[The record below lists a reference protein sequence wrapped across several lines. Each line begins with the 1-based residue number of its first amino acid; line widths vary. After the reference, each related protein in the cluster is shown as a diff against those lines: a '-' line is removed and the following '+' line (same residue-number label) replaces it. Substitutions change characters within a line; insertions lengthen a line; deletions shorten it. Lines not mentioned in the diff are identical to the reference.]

1 MRRRSFSG
9 GQLFELETKP
19 LVRTLVI
26 SYRGWPFLSR
36 SIPDD
41 QAAVVIKDARVVALT
56 STARKLG
63 VSIGDRA
70 ITLASSSFDLICIE
84 DDFDFDMAAFEK
96 VVAVAE
102 SFCPEVEVFSP
113 GVCGF
118 NVKGP
123 SRYFGGEKALL
134 SKVIDAL
141 SELSVSRGSTATS
154 LVKPPTAAKDYYLV
168 SEMLSNLS
176 FGVGLADGP
185 FVAKV
190 ASTFSAVVETGSS
203 REFIAPFPV
212 GILIDEGDVDTLSK
226 VGVNCVGQ
234 ILDIPRDLMV
244 ERFGKV
250 GSRLYELARGVDGDL
265 VEAREVKKRHHVRIE
280 LDPPETLSQ
289 AISFAIRAKVDD
301 FFSSLTNEGIYPL
314 RVRISFET
322 ETTEAMSRVWSSSVP
337 ISPSFL
343 ISYARRQLEGW
354 QNPAIGQDP
363 PRSGI
368 IYCDIEVMEITS
380 TPFVQLDL
388 YQVAIHPQ
396 DKVLRAIERARDKVG
411 DGAIK
416 VPRKRAGRSPR
427 DQFQL
432 LNWQLD
438 LFEEESKGDA
448 AKENPPWPGQ
458 VPNVKPSM
466 VFDPVVE
473 MEMTSEGGLV
483 VGVSSSGELTCS
495 PKFFSVPSLGW
506 KKREIERILGPWPM
520 NELWWD
526 DARRRRLARVQ
537 IVSCDGVA
545 LNAVM
550 EASKWHLEAI
560 YD

>member
-1 MRRRSFSG
+1 MRRRSFG
-9 GQLFELETKP
+9 GGTLFELETKP
-19 LVRTLVI
+19 LARTLVI
-26 SYRGWPFLSR
+26 SYRGWPFLAR

-41 QAAVVIKDARVVALT
+41 QAAVVIKDSRVVALT
-56 STARKLG
+56 GGARRLG

-70 ITLASSSFDLICIE
+70 ITLASSSFELACIE
-84 DDFDFDMAAFEK
+84 DDFDFDMASFEE
-96 VVAVAE
+96 VVAIAE

-123 SRYFGGEKALL
+123 ARYFGGEESLL
-134 SKVIDAL
+134 NKVIDAL
-141 SELSVSRGSTATS
+141 SGLSVSKGGAISV
-154 LVKPPTAAKDYYLV
+154 VKPPNGAKGFHL
-168 SEMLSNLS
+168 LSDRLLDLS

-190 ASTFSAVVETGSS
+190 ASTFSAVVEAGFSK
-203 REFIAPFPV
+203 EFISPFPI
-212 GILIDEGDVDTLSK
+212 GILIDEGEVDTLSK
-226 VGVNCVGQ
+226 VGVNSVGQ

-265 VEAREVKKRHHVRIE
+265 IEAREVKERHQVRID

-301 FFSSLTNEGIYPL
+301 FFTALTLEGVYPL

-322 ETTEAMSRVWSSSVP
+322 ETTEAISRVWSSSVP

-343 ISYARRQLEGW
+343 ISYVRRQLEGW
-354 QNPAIGQDP
+354 QNPTIGQDP

-368 IYCDIEVMEITS
+368 IYCDIEVLEVTS

-396 DKVLRAIERARDKVG
+396 DRVLRAIERARDKVG
-411 DGAIK
+411 DGSIK
-416 VPRKRAGRSPR
+416 VPRKRAGRSPK

-438 LFEEESKGDA
+438 LFEEELRVESSKEA
-448 AKENPPWPGQ
+448 PPWPGQ

-466 VFDPVVE
+466 VFDPMVE
-473 MEMTSEGGLV
+473 MELVSEGGV
-483 VGVSSSGELTCS
+483 AVGVSPSGELTCS

-506 KKREIERILGPWPM
+506 KMREIERILGPWPM

-537 IVSCDGVA
+537 IVSRDGVA

>member
-1 MRRRSFSG
+1 MRRRSFG
-9 GQLFELETKP
+9 GGALFELETKP
-19 LVRTLVI
+19 LVRTLVV
-26 SYRGWPFLSR
+26 SYRGWPFLAR

-41 QAAVVIKDARVVALT
+41 QAAVIIKDGRVVALT
-56 STARKLG
+56 SGARKLG

-70 ITLASSSFDLICIE
+70 ITLASSSLDLVCID
-84 DDFDFDMAAFEK
+84 DDFDFDMAAFEE

-102 SFCPEVEVFSP
+102 SFCPEVEIFSP

-123 SRYFGGEKALL
+123 ARYFGGEEALVE
-134 SKVIDAL
+134 KVIDAL
-141 SELSVSRGSTATS
+141 SELSVSMGASTS
-154 LVKPPTAAKDYYLV
+154 VVKPPNGTKEYHLLSDR
-168 SEMLSNLS
+168 LSNLS

-190 ASTFSAVVETGSS
+190 ASTFSAVVRAGSS
-203 REFIAPFPV
+203 REFISPFPI
-212 GILIDEGDVDTLSK
+212 GILIDEGEVETLSK
-226 VGVNCVGQ
+226 VGVKTVGQ

-265 VEAREVKKRHHVRIE
+265 LEAREVKKRYHVRID

-289 AISFAIRAKVDD
+289 AISFAIRAKVDE
-301 FFSSLTNEGIYPL
+301 FFSALTLEGIYPL
-314 RVRISFET
+314 RVRIQFET

-343 ISYARRQLEGW
+343 ISYVRRQLEGW
-354 QNPAIGQDP
+354 QNPTIGQDP
-363 PRSGI
+363 PRSGV
-368 IYCDIEVMEITS
+368 IYCDIEVLEVTS

-396 DKVLRAIERARDKVG
+396 DRVLRAIERARDKVG
-411 DGAIK
+411 DGSIK
-416 VPRKRAGRSPR
+416 VPRKRVGRSPK

-438 LFEEESKGDA
+438 LFEEELRAEGF
-448 AKENPPWPGQ
+448 KEAPPWPGQ

-466 VFDPVVE
+466 VFDPMVD
-473 MEMTSEGGLV
+473 MEMISESGSM
-483 VGVSSSGELTCS
+483 VGVSSSGELTSS
-495 PKFFSVPSLGW
+495 PKYFSVPSLGW
-506 KKREIERILGPWPM
+506 IKREIDRILGPWPM

-537 IVSCDGVA
+537 IVSRDGVA

-550 EASKWHLEAI
+550 EASRWHLEAI